1 MFDGFLPCDSISGDR
16 YMQIFST
23 AKPTIDYAFK
33 VERPGYIL
41 VWLFDRYLPRVLDV
55 EVLGFAQLGV
65 FYTVDI
71 LRSESDR
78 EVASYLESLG
88 WQVRVTKLSV
98 DRQEFLVLAIFS
110 AQGAIMKEAKE
121 FYLLSLSGEEEW
133 PQIQPE
139 PLLVGREPLPV

>member
-1 MFDGFLPCDSISGDR
+1 
-16 YMQIFST
+16 MQLFST
-23 AKPTIDYAFK
+23 AKPAIDYAFK

-41 VWLFDRYLPRVLDV
+41 VWLLDRYLPRVLDI
-55 EVLGFAQLGV
+55 EVLGFTQLGL

-78 EVASYLESLG
+78 QVAYYLESLG

-98 DRQEFLVLAIFS
+98 DRQEFLVLAVFS

-133 PQIQPE
+133 PAVQPE
-139 PLLVGREPLPV
+139 PLTVGRELVAV